1 MGHAP
6 WGYGDEACGAH
17 ALHGGAWCTVSP
29 DVCGAGGSTRDPRRG
44 ELEMLCCNPP
54 PQLRQQEITCRTV
67 WAALSWDPNRV
78 RARVHTVRPLTAHRT
93 VCLKE
98 EELHP
103 DPTCNLG
110 PASLPCSRLPA
121 PPLPRKG
128 RVVHWPRLGPK
139 GTMMPLGVA
148 VPPQRGPATGE
159 RGCEPSTRA
168 SLCME
173 RAGQSGALVSVA
185 SCPSLV
191 AAKAQH
197 RPIQILL
204 SAFPWNPRSPQ
215 TYGVQ

>member
-1 MGHAP
+1 M
-6 WGYGDEACGAH
+6 
-17 ALHGGAWCTVSP
+17 HGEPRCVWSRGQCQGSP
-29 DVCGAGGSTRDPRRG
+29 PRGAGDAVLQPTA
-44 ELEMLCCNPP
+44 

-67 WAALSWDPNRV
+67 RAALSWDPNRV
-78 RARVHTVRPLTAHRT
+78 RARVHTVRPPTAHRT

-103 DPTCNLG
+103 DPTCNPG
-110 PASLPCSRLPA
+110 PASLPRSRLPA
-121 PPLPRKG
+121 PPPPRKG
-128 RVVHWPRLGPK
+128 RVAHWPRLGPK
-139 GTMMPLGVA
+139 GTMMLLGVA
-148 VPPQRGPATGE
+148 GPPQRGPAIGE

-168 SLCME
+168 SLYTE

-204 SAFPWNPRSPQ
+204 SAFPWNPCSPQ